1 MMVQKRKIYLLCC
14 ECLLW
19 SVVTI
24 LSAAQKDG
32 ADPKFSNCEK
42 TVRKN
47 NLQCSE
53 KLLGFSKFT
62 CVSSIT
68 IFCMFMN
75 QIVHNQLCIRVT
87 PENGQASQELS
98 RLSPALV
105 DLLIGTWSEA
115 SCADSPYPKYHAVIL
130 PFSSFT
136 PSRAQGNVDKILA
149 RWRPDLS
156 ATVEEAGDT
165 LRGLA
170 QRIVNEQREYAH

>member
-1 MMVQKRKIYLLCC
+1 MPALVSRNHSFRSAKGRRRPQVLQARK
-14 ECLLW
+14 
-19 SVVTI
+19 
-24 LSAAQKDG
+24 K
-32 ADPKFSNCEK
+32 K
-42 TVRKN
+42 
-47 NLQCSE
+47 LQCSE

-156 ATVEEAGDT
+156 ATVEEAEDT